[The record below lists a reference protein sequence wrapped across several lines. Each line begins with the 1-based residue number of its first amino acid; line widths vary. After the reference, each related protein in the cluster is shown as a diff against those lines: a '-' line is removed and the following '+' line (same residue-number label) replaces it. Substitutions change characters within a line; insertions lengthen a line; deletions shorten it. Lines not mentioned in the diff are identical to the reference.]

1 MGGRGRARMRGIASR
16 CGSGSGVWRRVVII
30 LQATDRK
37 TVFFSPYL
45 IPSVALA
52 DPELTLG
59 LPPKITAG
67 TGLDALTH
75 NIEAYL
81 ARGYHPMCDAIALQ
95 GTRLSV
101 LHLPRAVQNGKDLAA
116 R

>member
-1 MGGRGRARMRGIASR
+1 MT
-16 CGSGSGVWRRVVII
+16 RRPPRST
-30 LQATDRK
+30 LFPYTTLFR
-37 TVFFSPYL
+37 SPYL

-95 GTRLSV
+95 GTRLAV
-101 LHLPRAVQNGKDLAA
+101 RHLPRAVQNGNDLAA
-116 R
+116 RTHMMMAAIMGA